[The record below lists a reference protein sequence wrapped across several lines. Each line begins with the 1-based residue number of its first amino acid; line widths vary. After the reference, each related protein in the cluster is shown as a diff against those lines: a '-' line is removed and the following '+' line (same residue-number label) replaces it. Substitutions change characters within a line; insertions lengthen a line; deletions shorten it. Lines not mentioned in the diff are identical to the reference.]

1 MKKNTLKIAAFA
13 TLASLAFPVQADTQ
27 RFVGT
32 DGNWF
37 NARNWSNGHLPGR
50 GDDVVIGPGKRVI
63 VDPSV
68 GFLRVTFR
76 DIMVSSLSS
85 VETLPG
91 TIWTTRNEVI
101 KGQLIHRGTDA
112 STDLNGIGIYMASSN
127 GTEPGITLNPTPK
140 TKRTVVLQS
149 SFKVG
154 LGGTEAAGPGK
165 VGRGYYAN
173 MTSQYALVAGPLDV
187 EFKYG
192 FVPQAGDTFRILKA
206 ERIEGRYAGLRE
218 GAMVKQ
224 VGNIGLFIHYTTREH
239 ILLARQVGF

>member
-1 MKKNTLKIAAFA
+1 MKKNILKFA
-13 TLASLAFPVQADTQ
+13 TLAALASLAIPALADTQ

-37 NARNWSNGHLPGR
+37 NVRNWSNGHLPGR
-50 GDDVVIGPGKRVI
+50 GDDVVIAPGKRVI

-68 GFLRVTFR
+68 GFMRVTFR

-101 KGQLIHRGTDA
+101 EGQLIHRGTDA
-112 STDLNGIGIYMASSN
+112 STDLSGVGLYMAGS
-127 GTEPGITLNPTPK
+127 GTYGGVWLNPSPK
-140 TKRTVVLQS
+140 SKRVVILQS

-154 LGGTEAAGPGK
+154 LGGTEAASAGK
-165 VGRGYYAN
+165 VGRGFYAN
-173 MTSQYALVAGPLDV
+173 LTTQYALVAGPLDV

-192 FVPQAGDTFRILKA
+192 FVPQAGDTFTILKA
-206 ERIEGRYAGLRE
+206 ERIEGHYAGLRE
-218 GAMVKQ
+218 GAMVKRI
-224 VGNIGLFIHYTTREH
+224 GNIGLFIHYTTREH
-239 ILLARQVGF
+239 ILLARQIGV